1 MATLTTFRAA
11 VAHKIGSLSAS
22 DSNDQALIDEWV
34 NQGVTDVMLRTGIKV
49 VADTVSLSA
58 GVGDYTLDTDILA
71 IREMVVTSAG
81 DDYNLTQ
88 VTPHEIRRWRRG
100 LSGTG
105 SPVYR
110 YAVEGANL
118 LMVYPTPSSAD
129 VLTVYYVPRPATLTS
144 GSDSPTEIPTEF
156 HKAVE
161 YYALAEAADWDD
173 DSSSAQGQ
181 RYWDMYE
188 REIGKAKRSKL
199 TRGGARLPTAFLA
212 RRRWVRHREDV
223 YP

>member
-1 MATLTTFRAA
+1 MDLDDLRSRVQAKVTVDDTDLLDGW
-11 VAHKIGSLSAS
+11 I
-22 DSNDQALIDEWV
+22 ND
-34 NQGVTDVMLRTGIKV
+34 GVLDFMLQTGIKV
-49 VADTVSLSA
+49 AADTVSLSA

-81 DDYNLTQ
+81 DDYNLVQ

-129 VLTVYYVPRPATLTS
+129 VLTVYYVPRPATLAS
-144 GSDSPTEIPTEF
+144 GSDVPSEIPAEF

-161 YYALAEAADWDD
+161 LYALGEAADADD

-181 RYWDMYE
+181 RYRDGYALE
-188 REIGKAKRSKL
+188 VAKARRSKL
-199 TRGGARLPTAFLA
+199 TRGGSRLPVASLA